1 MSRNLL
7 DQETSPYLLLHKDNP
22 VHWRPWG
29 PDALAEAEAS
39 GKPILLSVGYTACHW
54 CHVMNHESF
63 ADAQTAALMNEL
75 YIPIKVDREER
86 PDIDQI
92 YQTAANFMGHSG
104 GWPLTMFLTP
114 GGEPFFAGTYFPVEA
129 RQGSPAFKTVLA
141 DVAKLYREQPDT
153 AADTAARVQTSFVN
167 LWGRDLRG
175 AFDPTMLDSSAI
187 RIGQRF
193 DVFFGGLSGAP
204 KFPSLALVEL
214 LWRAY
219 LRSGIVP
226 FDQLVQTTLVNQ
238 CMGGIYD
245 HIGGGFARYAT
256 DERWM
261 VPHFE
266 KMLYDNALFLSTL
279 TLVWQHNRHPLY
291 RERIEETV
299 DWVLREMRVE
309 QGFASSLDADSDG
322 EEGKYYLWSEAE
334 IDAAL
339 AGTFAKLFKGVYQI
353 QRDGNIRPGA
363 NAIMRSAA
371 APYPLSEPDEA
382 LLKKQRGL
390 LLAARQKRTA
400 PVRDDKVI
408 ADCNGMMIASLATA
422 GAVFRK
428 TGWTG
433 AAVRAF
439 EFVEQTLGDG
449 DRLYHSWRD
458 GKRKHTGFADD
469 YAHMARAALALW
481 ETVKDPRYLER
492 ARAWVHVLNEHF
504 WDTQNGGYFFT
515 PDDGDP
521 LIVRA
526 RSVFDQSY
534 PCANGVMVGVLAQLY
549 FATADTSYRDRANA
563 LVDGFTGEI
572 GRVYISMGSFLN
584 GLEMLMTGLQ
594 IVVVGPLT
602 NPKTHELLSAVMGRS
617 LPNKTL
623 LLVDPSQSLPE
634 GHPAFGKTMQNGQP
648 TAYIC
653 QRQTCSIPITN
664 PVTLSQSLQLPP
676 QPVQLS
682 ATSQTIN

>member
-92 YQTAANFMGHSG
+92 YQTAANFMGHTG

-266 KMLYDNALFLSTL
+266 KMLYDNALFLGTL

>member
-92 YQTAANFMGHSG
+92 YQTAANFMGHTG

-266 KMLYDNALFLSTL
+266 KMLYDNALFLGTL

-382 LLKKQRGL
+382 LLKTQRGL